1 MPDPWRILI
10 LGGSTEASALARHLA
25 PLSGC
30 EVVVSYAGRTRE
42 RVATPGEVR
51 VGGFGGVDGL
61 VRYLREAAV
70 DVLLDATHPFAAH
83 MPFHA
88 AAAGEATGVPRL
100 RVCRPPWRARP
111 DDDWRPV
118 PDLAAAAAEVGALGA
133 RRVFLTTGRQ
143 ELVPFAGVPGVWFL
157 VRAIEPPEP
166 MPLLD
171 ATVVLARGPFEEADE
186 VALLTEHRI
195 DAVVSKNSGGSAAI
209 AKLAAARRLGIPVV
223 MVDRPPAPA
232 GPVAPTVDDA
242 LAWLAGVAP
251 SLQAGASG

>member
-1 MPDPWRILI
+1 MRTVLV
-10 LGGSTEASALARHLA
+10 LGGTGEARALAAALDGA
-25 PLSGC
+25 PGTRVISTL
-30 EVVVSYAGRTRE
+30 AGRIAAPRLP
-42 RVATPGEVR
+42 AGEVR

-100 RVCRPPWRARP
+100 RVCRPRWRARP

>member
-1 MPDPWRILI
+1 VPERWRILI

-25 PLSGC
+25 PLPGC

-42 RVATPGEVR
+42 RVETPGEVR

-61 VRYLREAAV
+61 GRYLRDTGV
-70 DVLLDATHPFAAH
+70 DVLLDATHPFAAQ

-88 AAAGEATGVPRL
+88 AAAGDATGVARL
-100 RVCRPPWRARP
+100 RVCRPAWTPVPGDR
-111 DDDWRPV
+111 WRPV
-118 PDLAAAAAEVGALGA
+118 RDLDGAAAALGDLGA

-143 ELVPFAGVPGVWFL
+143 ELGPFAALTGVWFL
-157 VRAIEPPEP
+157 VRAIEPPDP
-166 MPLLD
+166 MPLPD
-171 ATVVLARGPFEEADE
+171 ARVVLARGPFAEADE
-186 VALLTEHRI
+186 VALLTDHRI
-195 DAVVSKNSGGSAAI
+195 DAVVSKNSGGTAAV
-209 AKLAAARRLGIPVV
+209 AKLTAARRLGLPVV

-232 GPVAPTVDDA
+232 GPVAATVDDA

>member
-1 MPDPWRILI
+1 MANGLRGALMVCGTTSNAGKTT
-10 LGGSTEASALARHLA
+10 LVTGLARVLA
-25 PLSGC
+25 RRG
-30 EVVVSYAGRTRE
+30 V
-42 RVATPGEVR
+42 RVAPFKAQNMALNSVVTLAGHEIGR
-51 VGGFGGVDGL
+51 AQGVQ
-61 VRYLREAAV
+61 AV
-70 DVLLDATHPFAAH
+70 
-83 MPFHA
+83 
-88 AAAGEATGVPRL
+88 AAGEATGVPRL

-242 LAWLAGVAP
+242 PA
-251 SLQAGASG
+251 